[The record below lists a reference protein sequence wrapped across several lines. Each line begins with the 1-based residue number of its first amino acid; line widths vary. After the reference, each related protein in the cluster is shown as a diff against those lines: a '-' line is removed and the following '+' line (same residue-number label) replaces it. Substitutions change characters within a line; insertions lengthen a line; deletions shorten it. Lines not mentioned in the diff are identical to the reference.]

1 MNYTLIDNSADLEK
15 HIAAWNVLERIAV
28 DFECEFNL
36 HIYGEHLCLI
46 QIFDGTDYYIIDP
59 RSGRLGSDTL
69 CAFFTSPVRKV
80 WFDCQSDNALVYKK
94 YGVSISNIVDIRVY
108 ALTLGFRSNLASLKK
123 EFLSIEE
130 QNLDPA
136 AKKRLQQTNWV
147 RRPLSEEQVAYAL
160 SDVTHLFALEDVLE
174 KRVAEAGLTEE
185 CAREMKKAVRAKTG
199 KPGWVNLG
207 PWRIM
212 TKEQRLN
219 VKQYYI
225 ARDNVARRFNVPSY
239 HVLDKHV
246 LRDFAMSCPKSEAEV
261 LSMIS
266 SKASPRFQSQLRE
279 NMLKAFQI
287 IHSSQVSS

>member
-46 QIFDGTDYYIIDP
+46 QIFDGVSYYIIDP
-59 RSGRLGSDTL
+59 RSSRISREAL

-94 YGVSISNIVDIRVY
+94 YDVSISNIVDIRVY
-108 ALTLGFRSNLASLKK
+108 ALSLGFRSNLASLKK
-123 EFLSIEE
+123 EFLSVDE

-147 RRPLSEEQVAYAL
+147 HRPLSEEQIDYAL
-160 SDVTHLFALEDVLE
+160 SDVAHLFALEDVLE
-174 KRVAEAGLTEE
+174 KRVVEAGLSEE
-185 CAREMKKAVRAKTG
+185 CAKEMKKAVRAKTG

-207 PWRIM
+207 PWRTM

-246 LRDFAMSCPKSEAEV
+246 LRDFAMSCPESEAEV
-261 LSMIS
+261 ISMIS

-279 NMLKAFQI
+279 NMLKAFHI

>member
-46 QIFDGTDYYIIDP
+46 QIFDGSSYYIIDP
-59 RSGRLGSDTL
+59 RSSRISREAL

-108 ALTLGFRSNLASLKK
+108 ALSLGFRSNLASLKK

-130 QNLDPA
+130 QNLNPA

-174 KRVAEAGLTEE
+174 KRVVEAGVTEE

-219 VKQYYI
+219 VKQ
-225 ARDNVARRFNVPSY
+225 DNVARRFNVPSY

>member
-46 QIFDGTDYYIIDP
+46 QIFDGASYYIIDP
-59 RSGRLGSDTL
+59 RSSRISRESL

-108 ALTLGFRSNLASLKK
+108 ALSLGFRSNLASLKK
-123 EFLSIEE
+123 EFLSVDE

-147 RRPLSEEQVAYAL
+147 HRPLSEEQIDYAL

-174 KRVAEAGLTEE
+174 KRVVEAGLSEE
-185 CAREMKKAVRAKTG
+185 CAKEMKKAVRAKTG

-207 PWRIM
+207 PWRTM

-246 LRDFAMSCPKSEAEV
+246 LRDFAMSCPESEAEV
-261 LSMIS
+261 ISMIS

-279 NMLKAFQI
+279 NMLKAFHI
-287 IHSSQVSS
+287 IHSSRVSS